1 MSNLRVGKPAFNVG
15 MNPYM
20 VFSQE
25 QRAKIVKADPS
36 RRANIGAMSKEI
48 GKMWHKLSDA
58 EKASYKRKGSTRKVK
73 KAAPTIKATKTRKS
87 KRALSPYMMFFKA
100 NYSRVAKAHPGP
112 VTQVAKEIGKL
123 WAKQK

>member
-1 MSNLRVGKPAFNVG
+1 

-36 RRANIGAMSKEI
+36 RKADIGGVAKEI
-48 GKMWHKLSDA
+48 GALWRNLSEK
-58 EKASYKRKGSTRKVK
+58 EKASYKGKTRKASKKV
-73 KAAPTIKATKTRKS
+73 KAAPAKTRKA
-87 KRALSPYMMFFKA
+87 KRGLSPYMKFFKA
-100 NYSRVAKAHPGP
+100 NYSRVAKANPGG
-112 VTQVAKEIGKL
+112 VTVVAKEIGKL

>member
-1 MSNLRVGKPAFNVG
+1 MSALKVE

-36 RRANIGAMSKEI
+36 RSANIGGVAKEI
-48 GKMWHKLSDA
+48 GKLWHKLSDA
-58 EKASYKRKGSTRKVK
+58 EKAGYKG
-73 KAAPTIKATKTRKS
+73 KTRKAS
-87 KRALSPYMMFFKA
+87 KKTKAKAVPATRKAGKRRLLNPYMVFFKA
-100 NYSRVAKAHPGP
+100 NYSRVAKNHPGGAA
-112 VTQVAKEIGKL
+112 QVAKEIGKL

>member
-1 MSNLRVGKPAFNVG
+1 

-36 RRANIGAMSKEI
+36 RKADIGGVAKEI
-48 GKMWHKLSDA
+48 GALWRNLSEK
-58 EKASYKRKGSTRKVK
+58 EKASYKGKTRKASKKATKVKAAPASTRK
-73 KAAPTIKATKTRKS
+73 A
-87 KRALSPYMMFFKA
+87 KRGLSPYMKFFKA
-100 NYSRVAKAHPGP
+100 NYSRVAKANPGG
-112 VTQVAKEIGKL
+112 VTVVAKEIGKL

>member
-1 MSNLRVGKPAFNVG
+1 

-36 RRANIGAMSKEI
+36 RKADIGGVAKEIGAM
-48 GKMWHKLSDA
+48 WRNLSEK
-58 EKASYKRKGSTRKVK
+58 EKAAYRG
-73 KAAPTIKATKTRKS
+73 KTRKAS
-87 KRALSPYMMFFKA
+87 KTKKVMASAPVKTRKTRKEGKRGLSPYMKFFKA
-100 NYSRVAKAHPGP
+100 NYSRVAKANPGG
-112 VTQVAKEIGKL
+112 VTVVAKEIGKL

>member
-1 MSNLRVGKPAFNVG
+1 

-36 RRANIGAMSKEI
+36 RKADIGGVAKEI
-48 GKMWHKLSDA
+48 GALWRNLSEK
-58 EKASYKRKGSTRKVK
+58 EKASYKG
-73 KAAPTIKATKTRKS
+73 KTRKAKTS
-87 KRALSPYMMFFKA
+87 KKAKASAPAKTRKAKRGLSPYMKFFKA
-100 NYSRVAKAHPGP
+100 NYSRVAKANPGG
-112 VTQVAKEIGKL
+112 VTVVAKEIGKL

>member
-1 MSNLRVGKPAFNVG
+1 

-36 RRANIGAMSKEI
+36 RKADIGGVAKEI
-48 GKMWHKLSDA
+48 GALWRNLSEK
-58 EKASYKRKGSTRKVK
+58 EKASYKG
-73 KAAPTIKATKTRKS
+73 KTRKAS
-87 KRALSPYMMFFKA
+87 KKAMASAPAKTRKAKRGLSPYMKFFKA
-100 NYSRVAKAHPGP
+100 NYSRVAKANPGG
-112 VTQVAKEIGKL
+112 VTVVAKEIGKL